1 MKLKRIFFSLFTTSF
16 LLASCN
22 NSNLNSEEINVEII
36 RNYHISSMSSIGAQF
51 ALSLEEEKEGKV
63 LFHLSSDIGTINSTE
78 AEDRT
83 KNIVE
88 EYETVYWVPT
98 IGYATNS
105 GGGKNYAK
113 YGFIDGITTIDKK
126 YVGYLLIGIKNYS
139 EDALSYDYK
148 IEVISKV
155 YDESITLEDIEK
167 ISEEEKEKYAKQF
180 S

>member
-1 MKLKRIFFSLFTTSF
+1 MQLKSIFFSLFATTF
-16 LLASCN
+16 LITSCN
-22 NSNLNSEEINVEII
+22 NLNLNSEEINVEII
-36 RNYHISSMSSIGAQF
+36 RNYHISSMSSIGTQF

-83 KNIVE
+83 KNVVE

-105 GGGKNYAK
+105 GGNYAK
-113 YGFIDGITTIDKK
+113 YGFIDGVVTIDEK

-139 EDALSYDYK
+139 EDTLSFDYK

>member
-1 MKLKRIFFSLFTTSF
+1 M
-16 LLASCN
+16 
-22 NSNLNSEEINVEII
+22 
-36 RNYHISSMSSIGAQF
+36 G
-51 ALSLEEEKEGKV
+51 
-63 LFHLSSDIGTINSTE
+63 
-78 AEDRT
+78 
-83 KNIVE
+83 
-88 EYETVYWVPT
+88 
-98 IGYATNS
+98 